1 MQYESIIATET
12 AVLSAIEQAFSAEAC
27 GKCCE
32 ILRKLKDSIIKFKKY
47 LEGESAEF
55 ERIYDKYKKTMYS
68 VKSRPSV

>member
-1 MQYESIIATET
+1 MQYDSIAATET
-12 AVLSAIEQAFSAEAC
+12 SVLSAIEQAFTGEAC
-27 GKCCE
+27 TKCCE
-32 ILRKLKDSIIKFKKY
+32 ILKKLKDSIIRFKKY